1 MEVKQTL
8 KTIVKVAFTALA
20 LAFWQ
25 LFGQQFWNSWLQSR
39 GVNVGFTETFLGY
52 FIVLSVAWAVSSL
65 ATRGMRES

>member
-1 MEVKQTL
+1 
-8 KTIVKVAFTALA
+8 

-52 FIVLSVAWAVSSL
+52 FIVLGAAWAISSL